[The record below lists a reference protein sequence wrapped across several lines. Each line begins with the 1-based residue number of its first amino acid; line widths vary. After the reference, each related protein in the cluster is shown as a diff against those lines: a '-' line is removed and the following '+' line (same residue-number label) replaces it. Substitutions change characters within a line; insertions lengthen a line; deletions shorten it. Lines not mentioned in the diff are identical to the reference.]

1 MAHAETS
8 SLLLELPTACM
19 LAILQRC
26 AADDQRSVLSAA
38 RAHSRLHQA
47 AVLALH
53 SITAVITR
61 QEQVDSVVLYLS
73 NHGQHV
79 RSASL
84 KRTEEAEYAKLRQL
98 PPGLQL
104 DTLQF
109 EGMHLRLHPGNGCRG
124 VLGAAADIAA
134 LKQLRIH
141 GCAFL
146 TSVKYDGTTMVPPE
160 ELAAALQQLP
170 AGLEHLSL
178 RTPSMVHQHLP
189 TGVLQRL
196 QQLSYLELAG
206 FTLQAPSQVAS
217 ALQPLEALTALV
229 DLRLSCQGRN
239 LVAANMLSG
248 TPHLTRL
255 ELRSCRV
262 EPGVL
267 AGKTRLQHL
276 EIYSGSIRGAARVA
290 QLLSHL
296 QSLQQLTHLSLTD
309 SVTDV
314 EDKPTAAAAYS
325 ALTASSKLQHLDVSM
340 CQLPAGVWQH
350 IFPAGRQLP
359 HLRQVDI
366 SHVTQP
372 SGDFAVAPQ
381 GSSLVSC
388 CPGLQSLELLS
399 VQCGAELLVP
409 LQGLSGLTAMSID
422 PFSSAGE
429 DCLQSLCQ
437 LTGLKK
443 LYVGYS
449 STASKEGLLL
459 HLSQLQQLT
468 TLSYCDPH
476 TWGYC
481 NLTSQVS

>member
-1 MAHAETS
+1 
-8 SLLLELPTACM
+8 M
-19 LAILQRC
+19 LAVLQRC

-47 AVLALH
+47 AVLVLH
-53 SITAVITR
+53 SITAVVNR

-79 RSASL
+79 RSVSL
-84 KRTEEAEYAKLRQL
+84 KRTEEAEYVKLRQL

-104 DTLQF
+104 EQLQF

-134 LKQLRIH
+134 LKQLRLY

-146 TSVKYDGTTMVPPE
+146 TSVRYDGTTMVPPE

-196 QQLSYLELAG
+196 QQLSYLELVG
-206 FTLQAPSQVAS
+206 FTLQAPGQGAN
-217 ALQPLEALTALV
+217 ALQPLEALTGLV
-229 DLRLSCQGRN
+229 DLRLSCQGRM
-239 LVAANMLSG
+239 LVAADMLSG
-248 TPHLTRL
+248 THHLTRL
-255 ELRSCRV
+255 ELRSCSV
-262 EPGVL
+262 EPAVM

-276 EIYSGSIRGAARVA
+276 EIVSGHIRGASGVA

-296 QSLQQLTHLSLTD
+296 QPLQQLTQLYLTN
-309 SVTDV
+309 SVTGI
-314 EDKPTAAAAYS
+314 EDNPAAAAAYS
-325 ALTASSKLQHLDVSM
+325 ALTTSSKLQHMDVSM

-350 IFPAGRQLP
+350 IFPPGRQLP
-359 HLRQVDI
+359 HLRQLDI
-366 SHVTQP
+366 SHVRQP
-372 SGDFAVAPQ
+372 PGDVAVAPE
-381 GSSLVSC
+381 GSGLVSC
-388 CPGLQSLELLS
+388 CPGLQSLDLMS
-399 VQCGAELLVP
+399 VRCGAKLLAP
-409 LQGLSGLTAMSID
+409 LQGLSGLTELSID
-422 PFSSAGE
+422 PFSSAEE
-429 DCLQSLCQ
+429 DCLNSVCQ

-449 STASKEGLLL
+449 SMASKEGLLL

-468 TLSYCDPH
+468 SLSYCDPD
-476 TWGYC
+476 TNRYFT
-481 NLTSQVS
+481 LDRQVI